1 MTDTLNEFEQM
12 MKDLTVENKP
22 VEFGKYTF
30 YVRPMT
36 LAEYLTHITDDSKK
50 LRDER
55 TILACT
61 LNKDGSQMFTDIE
74 QVKKLVV
81 QVRQVLIGSI
91 AQVTLSLDP
100 AVFEKKSEA
109 TPI

>member
-1 MTDTLNEFEQM
+1 MNALNDFDQM

-36 LAEYLTHITDDSKK
+36 VAEYHKHITNDNKL
-50 LRDER
+50 LRDEQ

-61 LNKDGSQMFTDIE
+61 VTEDGKQLFSNIE
-74 QVKKLVV
+74 QVKNLVV
-81 QVRQVLIGSI
+81 QVRQVLIGNI
-91 AQVTLSLDP
+91 AHLTLSVDP
-100 AVFEKKSEA
+100 VVFEKKSEA
-109 TPI
+109 TPT

>member
-1 MTDTLNEFEQM
+1 MNEFEQM
-12 MKDLTVENKP
+12 IKDLTVENKP

-36 LAEYLTHITDDSKK
+36 VAEYHTHITNDDKK
-50 LRDER
+50 LRDEQ

-61 LNKDGSQMFTDIE
+61 LDKDGNQLFKDID
-74 QVKKLVV
+74 QVKNLVV
-81 QVRQVLIGSI
+81 QVRQFLIGSI
-91 AQVTLSLDP
+91 AQVTLSIDP

-109 TPI
+109 TPT

>member
-1 MTDTLNEFEQM
+1 MKEFEQM

-36 LAEYLTHITDDSKK
+36 VAEYHTHITNDDKK
-50 LRDER
+50 LRDEQ

-61 LNKDGSQMFTDIE
+61 LTEDGKQLFTDIE
-74 QVKKLVV
+74 QVKNLVV

-109 TPI
+109 TPT

>member
-1 MTDTLNEFEQM
+1 MQDFNKM

-36 LAEYLTHITDDSKK
+36 VAEYHEHITNDDKG
-50 LRDER
+50 LRDEQ
-55 TILACT
+55 TILRCT
-61 LNKDGSQMFTDIE
+61 LNKDGSQMFSDIE

-81 QVRQVLIGSI
+81 QVRQTLIGNI
-91 AQVTLSLDP
+91 AHVTLSVDP
-100 AVFEKKSEA
+100 VVFEKK
-109 TPI
+109 

>member
-1 MTDTLNEFEQM
+1 MQDFNQM
-12 MKDLTVENKP
+12 MKELTVENKP
-22 VEFGKYTF
+22 CEFGKYTF

-36 LAEYLTHITDDSKK
+36 VAEYHIHISNDDKK
-50 LRDER
+50 LRDEQ

-61 LNKDGSQMFTDIE
+61 LNEDGSQMFSDIE

-81 QVRQVLIGSI
+81 QVRQFLIGNI
-91 AQVTLSLDP
+91 ANVTLSLDP